1 MLVENTG
8 SAARDFCMLERNLL
22 AALKLACVLCLLFA
36 SVLLR
41 GRLAIDAAPG
51 SRDGGG
57 DASVALASVHY
68 VAALAVLAGAA
79 HEYHAGVRDL
89 RGARAFF
96 RADRFVRAWLA
107 RAGPG
112 LTPRQTPARPHG
124 GRERR
129 GGRDVRPAAG
139 RAGYCVTFWYGSCS
153 HAHIPPLMW
162 TRPSRLVPCLTRFQT
177 RSTVPYHPAVF
188 VAVNAI
194 LVPACFYI
202 APWWR
207 HHDFPD
213 VISAWDEHKACARR
227 DQS

>member
-1 MLVENTG
+1 MTMLVENTG

-68 VAALAVLAGAA
+68 VAALAVLAGGA

-96 RADRFVRAWLA
+96 RSDRFVRAWLA

-112 LTPRQTPARPHG
+112 LTPRQAPARPHG

-139 RAGYCVTFWYGSCS
+139 RAGYCVMLSPFWYGLLLPR
-153 HAHIPPLMW
+153 AA
-162 TRPSRLVPCLTRFQT
+162 LTRT
-177 RSTVPYHPAVF
+177 SPPARHVPKPGPLYHTTP
-188 VAVNAI
+188 
-194 LVPACFYI
+194 LY
-202 APWWR
+202 
-207 HHDFPD
+207 
-213 VISAWDEHKACARR
+213 S
-227 DQS
+227 